1 MVELTQAAQ
10 QRLDEYLTELR
21 LTLSECGSV
30 DPNEV
35 ERDVRD
41 HIRAAL
47 GEAAAPVDLAVLD
60 PVLRT
65 LGAPADWVDEGQAP
79 WFRRLPREWL
89 AEVRRAAV
97 SAAQRLAVGPES
109 YRLPYLAFLTPVI
122 GWSIFALS
130 PDGGGLVVA
139 MIGMLAGFVFAR
151 AALAIQGDRRPS
163 AAQWWLLSPSL
174 LVVYAP
180 IFTAALVWPIVAG
193 FLGFVEIQVE
203 RQAVERRRYQ
213 ELRFHEQAAALA
225 ESRLK
230 SLLANPSTPAIEVQR
245 AEARLRDEQEA
256 LALRSSRVVHEPRGW
271 EPTTVDIAAA
281 IGAGSG
287 FWWLILG
294 QFAWWRPGWVRGL
307 FRPFA
312 DRYRG
317 RTGLFL
323 SLGGILVLG
332 VSLLLLFV

>member
-1 MVELTQAAQ
+1 MIEWTQAAR
-10 QRLDEYLTELR
+10 QRLDDYLAELR

-30 DPNEV
+30 DPDEV

-41 HIRAAL
+41 HIQAAL
-47 GEAAAPVDLAVLD
+47 GDAAAPVDVTQLD
-60 PVLRT
+60 PVLLS
-65 LGAPADWVDEGQAP
+65 LGSPADWVDEGQTP

-89 AEVRRAAV
+89 ADVRHAAII
-97 SAAQRLAVGPES
+97 AAQRLAVGPES
-109 YRLPYLAFLTPVI
+109 YRLPYLAFLAPVI
-122 GWSIFALS
+122 GWSVFALS

-139 MIGMLAGFVFAR
+139 MIGTLAGFVFAR
-151 AALAIQGDRRPS
+151 TALAVHGECSPS

-180 IFTAALVWPIVAG
+180 IFTAALVWPIVVG
-193 FLGFVEIQVE
+193 SLGFVEIQAE
-203 RQAVERRRYQ
+203 RQATEQRRYN
-213 ELRFHEQAAALA
+213 EVRIHERFAEIA

-230 SLLANPSTPAIEVQR
+230 SLLANPSTPADEVQR

-256 LALRSSRVVHEPRGW
+256 LALRSNRAVDEPCVW
-271 EPTTVDIAAA
+271 EPTTVGIAAA
-281 IGAGSG
+281 TGAGSG
-287 FWWLILG
+287 LWWLILG
-294 QFAWWRPGWVRGL
+294 QFAWWRPGWVRAL

-317 RTGLFL
+317 RSGLLL

-332 VSLLLLFV
+332 TALLLFI

>member
-10 QRLDEYLTELR
+10 QRLDDYLTELR

-41 HIRAAL
+41 HIQAAL
-47 GEAAAPVDLAVLD
+47 GEAAAPVDVARLD

-65 LGAPADWVDEGQAP
+65 LGAPADWLDEGHAP

-89 AEVRRAAV
+89 AEARRAAIN
-97 SAAQRLAVGPES
+97 AAQRLAVGPES

-180 IFTAALVWPIVAG
+180 IFMAALLWPIAVG
-193 FLGFVEIQVE
+193 FVGFVEIQVE
-203 RQAVERRRYQ
+203 RQVERQREERLRLQ
-213 ELRFHEQAAALA
+213 ELTLRRQLENLRRNGTDAA
-225 ESRLK
+225 
-230 SLLANPSTPAIEVQR
+230 NDVQR
-245 AEARLRDEQEA
+245 AEARLKKELEA
-256 LALRSSRVVHEPRGW
+256 SAMESSRVVREPRRW
-271 EPTTVDIAAA
+271 EPTTPNIAAA
-281 IGAGSG
+281 TGAGSG
-287 FWWLILG
+287 LWWLILG
-294 QFAWWRPGWVRGL
+294 QFAWWRPGRVRAL
-307 FRPFA
+307 LRPFA

-317 RTGLFL
+317 RAGLFL
-323 SLGGILVLG
+323 SLVGILVLG
-332 VSLLLLFV
+332 VSPLLLFV